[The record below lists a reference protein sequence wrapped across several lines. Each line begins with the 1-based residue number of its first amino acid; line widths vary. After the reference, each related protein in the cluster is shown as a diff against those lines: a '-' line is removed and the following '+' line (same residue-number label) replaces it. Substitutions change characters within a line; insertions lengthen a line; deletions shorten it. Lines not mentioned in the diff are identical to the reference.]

1 MKTYISIDKRSKK
14 AQKEYY
20 SSQRN
25 SWGNLNPATRTMP
38 NGKVY
43 NRKKKTAEFRKA
55 MAASEPDRR
64 PHLSPLCYSAK

>member
-38 NGKVY
+38 TGRPTIGK
-43 NRKKKTAEFRKA
+43 RKQQNSEKRWPP
-55 MAASEPDRR
+55 ASLTGDRISLR
-64 PHLSPLCYSAK
+64 FCYSAK

>member
-38 NGKVY
+38 NGKAY
-43 NRKKKTAEFRKA
+43 NRKSDGRQRA
-55 MAASEPDRR
+55 
-64 PHLSPLCYSAK
+64 